1 MSNLQEIAFDRR
13 LDILELVHNAGCGH
27 IGGCMS
33 AIDPIVCLYYEI
45 MDTNRIK
52 AGAADRDRFILS
64 KGHCAQALYVCLA
77 DLGFF
82 PKEELNTYAA
92 FGTRLAEHPTH
103 DIPGVEV
110 ATGALGHGMS
120 IGVGM
125 AEVLRR
131 EEPRA
136 HVYVLTGD
144 GEQAEGSNW
153 EAAMSAAK
161 FRLDNY
167 TLLIDR
173 NRLQISGSTEDVMP
187 LDDLAEKYRAFGFA
201 VHECRGADHAAVC
214 AALRAPR
221 ESGKPCCLILDTV
234 KGAGSPVMENKA
246 DWHHRVPTEAE
257 YQQIKKDLLAGRERA
272 KNG

>member
-1 MSNLQEIAFDRR
+1 MPNLQEIAFDWR

-33 AIDPIVCLYYEI
+33 AIDPLVCLYYGV
-45 MDTNRIK
+45 MDTDKIK

-64 KGHCAQALYVCLA
+64 KGHCAQALYSCLA
-77 DLGFF
+77 DLDFF
-82 PKEELNTYAA
+82 PRAELGTYAA

-103 DIPGVEV
+103 SIPGVEV

-120 IGVGM
+120 VGVGM
-125 AEVLRR
+125 AIQLKRQAPAAR
-131 EEPRA
+131 
-136 HVYVLTGD
+136 VYVLTGD

-161 FRLDNY
+161 FGLDNY
-167 TLLIDR
+167 TVLIDR
-173 NRLQISGSTEDVMP
+173 NRLQISGGTEEVMP
-187 LDDLAEKYRAFGFA
+187 LDDLAAKYRAFGFA
-201 VHECRGADHAAVC
+201 VDECRGADHAAVC
-214 AALRAPR
+214 AALRARSERGRPR
-221 ESGKPCCLILDTV
+221 CLILDTV

-257 YQQIKKDLLAGRERA
+257 YQQIKKDLLAGKERA